1 MLNRVRLVSGLLL
14 TSCMLILGCNNENKE
29 FPAQVSGKVSYKGS
43 PVTGGIITLYTAEGS
58 PIQAP
63 ISNNGTYLFPNLPV
77 GQMTVTIDT
86 DSVNPETMKKEDYT
100 GGKGPG
106 AGPGGI
112 PAGMYKKSVA
122 TPSPTLKKGQV
133 ATKEPLPEGA
143 QTNEAIYVKI
153 PAKYKAKGTSGLT
166 IELKA
171 GKQTKDFELND

>member
-14 TSCMLILGCNNENKE
+14 ASCMLILGCSNENKE

-86 DSVNPETMKKEDYT
+86 DSVNPETMKKEDYK
-100 GGKGPG
+100 GGK
-106 AGPGGI
+106 
-112 PAGMYKKSVA
+112 YKIISFHAKHARGLMARYAIEKKISTVKKLQGFDREGYA
-122 TPSPTLKKGQV
+122 FAPEASQEHRLVFRRSTGSP
-133 ATKEPLPEGA
+133 
-143 QTNEAIYVKI
+143 
-153 PAKYKAKGTSGLT
+153 
-166 IELKA
+166 
-171 GKQTKDFELND
+171 